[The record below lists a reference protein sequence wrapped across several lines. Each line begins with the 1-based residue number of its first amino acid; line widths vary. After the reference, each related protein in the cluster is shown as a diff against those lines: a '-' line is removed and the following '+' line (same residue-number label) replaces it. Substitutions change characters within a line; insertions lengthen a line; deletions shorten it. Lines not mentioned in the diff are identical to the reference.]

1 METLKTP
8 EAGQANESAKGTTQG
23 NYNTVV
29 QNLCSGY
36 GQYHTPNA
44 DKKNPRPL
52 ITCTLADIEQ
62 MLATPNSVAKKSAQ
76 WFIPSTLLSRTF
88 AAQYDDG
95 EFWALW
101 ADIDELDGL
110 TFADLVLVAEKI
122 IPGDFMAYTSPSATE
137 EKQKA
142 RLIVPLS
149 CAVSGVEWKALQK
162 ILNDKLQA
170 AGITPDRKSEGP
182 GQICYLPNRGDFYAY
197 HHEQLTGPVLSD
209 SWADEL
215 AEEAQRQAQEE
226 REQLAEAK
234 GATSKPRPAAT
245 GEQAGIID
253 KVCQQYDLDG
263 ELQLRGYKRAG
274 SRYRSPESTSGIP
287 GVVRLTG
294 DDGKERIYSHHG
306 ETDPLSNLSNEGH
319 ALDVFDVIC
328 ILDHGR
334 NVSHAVKALAP
345 VVDKEGNDQRQRDH
359 KAAESAAEAVEQFG
373 STITKDAQ
381 RIADFIHG
389 VLMEQ
394 LQVNP
399 DTQPDEAESL
409 KPDAEIITRMI
420 NGAFW
425 SGGKSKVFLLNHGE
439 SLIQFTEKDSFK
451 FLKRTFGNVIDR
463 AAVTALA
470 KFLEFGGGPEAQE
483 KARDKYISGCMGVA
497 TGAIMDHL
505 KYTNQRE
512 SIEWRVDMFAKNS
525 RMELLEDKARIVLTH
540 RPLPTY
546 ARPEG
551 YAAIIADYKEHFTR
565 LDELIKFIVA
575 ARFVRDRK
583 KAYLWILADS
593 DWGKGF
599 LIGILKEMGC
609 CVETSMKEVEAM
621 LEGKPVGRSAE
632 DFKRAFVLL
641 IDEFKTVKSELKQ
654 LQSEI
659 SLSPKN
665 QLTCTVEV
673 FTKLFTSA
681 ESVSSLVTENGVE
694 DQFANRM
701 NIFQES
707 GDITARPLYK
717 EVGNSRYFLSV
728 LSYTANLLNL
738 YITNAQKKGRP
749 DAEAEAET
757 WLNDFMKR
765 YGLDTLYERFS
776 DTLPA
781 LAAELVEYFTDG
793 DGNMSSLVTNNHGK
807 VYLRSPAK
815 AVDDYLVEH
824 YDQSQITAF
833 RRKKDELIRLMSVD
847 CRGYDSHRI
856 DGKPKK
862 AVKLKD

>member
-1 METLKTP
+1 
-8 EAGQANESAKGTTQG
+8 
-23 NYNTVV
+23 
-29 QNLCSGY
+29 
-36 GQYHTPNA
+36 
-44 DKKNPRPL
+44 
-52 ITCTLADIEQ
+52 
-62 MLATPNSVAKKSAQ
+62 
-76 WFIPSTLLSRTF
+76 
-88 AAQYDDG
+88 
-95 EFWALW
+95 
-101 ADIDELDGL
+101 
-110 TFADLVLVAEKI
+110 
-122 IPGDFMAYTSPSATE
+122 
-137 EKQKA
+137 
-142 RLIVPLS
+142 
-149 CAVSGVEWKALQK
+149 
-162 ILNDKLQA
+162 
-170 AGITPDRKSEGP
+170 
-182 GQICYLPNRGDFYAY
+182 
-197 HHEQLTGPVLSD
+197 
-209 SWADEL
+209 
-215 AEEAQRQAQEE
+215 
-226 REQLAEAK
+226 
-234 GATSKPRPAAT
+234 
-245 GEQAGIID
+245 
-253 KVCQQYDLDG
+253 
-263 ELQLRGYKRAG
+263 
-274 SRYRSPESTSGIP
+274 
-287 GVVRLTG
+287 
-294 DDGKERIYSHHG
+294 
-306 ETDPLSNLSNEGH
+306 
-319 ALDVFDVIC
+319 
-328 ILDHGR
+328 
-334 NVSHAVKALAP
+334 
-345 VVDKEGNDQRQRDH
+345 
-359 KAAESAAEAVEQFG
+359 
-373 STITKDAQ
+373 
-381 RIADFIHG
+381 
-389 VLMEQ
+389 
-394 LQVNP
+394 
-399 DTQPDEAESL
+399 
-409 KPDAEIITRMI
+409 
-420 NGAFW
+420 
-425 SGGKSKVFLLNHGE
+425 
-439 SLIQFTEKDSFK
+439 
-451 FLKRTFGNVIDR
+451 
-463 AAVTALA
+463 
-470 KFLEFGGGPEAQE
+470 
-483 KARDKYISGCMGVA
+483 
-497 TGAIMDHL
+497 
-505 KYTNQRE
+505 
-512 SIEWRVDMFAKNS
+512 
-525 RMELLEDKARIVLTH
+525 
-540 RPLPTY
+540 
-546 ARPEG
+546 
-551 YAAIIADYKEHFTR
+551 
-565 LDELIKFIVA
+565 
-575 ARFVRDRK
+575 
-583 KAYLWILADS
+583 
-593 DWGKGF
+593 
-599 LIGILKEMGC
+599 MGC

>member
-1 METLKTP
+1 MEGINKNAPASGQLAEGAKENTQIDYSIASPVFPYYESHRDP
-8 EAGQANESAKGTTQG
+8 EPAKFIS
-23 NYNTVV
+23 
-29 QNLCSGY
+29 LDDLASGVTF
-36 GQYHTPNA
+36 GGPSVGPKENA
-44 DKKNPRPL
+44 PL
-52 ITCTLADIEQ
+52 ITPFKANGKTKDVA
-62 MLATPNSVAKKSAQ
+62 SVS
-76 WFIPSTLLSRTF
+76 
-88 AAQYDDG
+88 
-95 EFWALW
+95 
-101 ADIDELDGL
+101 
-110 TFADLVLVAEKI
+110 
-122 IPGDFMAYTSPSATE
+122 
-137 EKQKA
+137 
-142 RLIVPLS
+142 
-149 CAVSGVEWKALQK
+149 
-162 ILNDKLQA
+162 
-170 AGITPDRKSEGP
+170 
-182 GQICYLPNRGDFYAY
+182 DFYALVIDHDDDDKSRDEISAVY
-197 HHEQLTGPVLSD
+197 DPFGIAYFAFTSANHEQKKCGVIGKRWKVVIPL
-209 SWADEL
+209 ADLLPFDEYIEL
-215 AEEAQRQAQEE
+215 AQGAALHLQSDKAQSRATQGFYAPNILTPDAPFDCIDATDRPLLKPSDTTSAFVGACLTAYKLDQ
-226 REQLAEAK
+226 EAK
-234 GATSKPRPAAT
+234 QAKAKRATPKPRPTVT
-245 GEQAGIID
+245 GEQAGIIG
-253 KVCQQYDLDG
+253 KVLDAYSDIGAIIEQYD
-263 ELQLRGYKRAG
+263 YKRAG
-274 SRYRSPESTSGIP
+274 SRWRCPNSTSGIP

-306 ETDPLSNLSNEGH
+306 EADPLSNLNNDGH
-319 ALDVFDVIC
+319 ALDVFDVLVALEYGGDFSRAVC
-328 ILDHGR
+328 ELAKDLD
-334 NVSHAVKALAP
+334 P
-345 VVDKEGNDQRQRDH
+345 EGQKQRQRDH
-359 KAAESAAEAVEQFG
+359 MAAESAAAAVEQFG

-381 RIADFIHG
+381 KIADYIHEQ
-389 VLMEQ
+389 LMER
-394 LQVNP
+394 LQVDP

-470 KFLEFGGGPEAQE
+470 KFVEFGGGPEAQE
-483 KARDKYISGCMGVA
+483 KARAKHISGCMGVA
-497 TGAIMDHL
+497 NSAIMDHL

-765 YGLDTLYERFS
+765 YGLDTVYERFS
-776 DTLPA
+776 DSLPA

-793 DGNMSSLVTNNHGK
+793 DGNMSSLVINYHGA

-833 RRKKDELIRLMSVD
+833 RRKKDELIRLM
-847 CRGYDSHRI
+847 CAEGKGNKTHRI
-856 DGKPKK
+856 KGEPKR